1 MPIKV
6 HTVSIKAT
14 QYPFVLIISKLR
26 VIELI
31 PIYPPRIILS
41 SSPDPATNSKLPD
54 FTDIFVDFLAKWESS
69 SWYLSSLPYLPTWQP
84 MSIQK
89 WSEIG
94 YGLKPGHLWFHN
106 TTVVLTM
113 VTEGI
118 IPDPSHRLTPLQ
130 KWQFKSIIIKNPLH
144 KRKLAI
150 HIDIIFYKCEKY
162 LEGLWIPLNLLGNLG
177 GPWGSLGILGDP
189 WGSLGVPGDP

>member
-6 HTVSIKAT
+6 HAVSIKAT

-31 PIYPPRIILS
+31 FVLRV
-41 SSPDPATNSKLPD
+41 NSKFSY
-54 FTDIFVDFLAKWESS
+54 FTDFFVDFLAKWESS
-69 SWYLSSLPYLPTWQP
+69 SWYLSSSPYLPTWQP

-130 KWQFKSIIIKNPLH
+130 KWQLKSIIIKNPHH

-150 HIDIIFYKCEKY
+150 HIYIIS
-162 LEGLWIPLNLLGNLG
+162 LRVS
-177 GPWGSLGILGDP
+177 GSLKTFGEI
-189 WGSLGVPGDP
+189 